1 MTVYPVLVLHSFTI
15 IIIVIIII
23 ISLIIIIVIN
33 DLSHLH
39 RYTETCVQ

>member
-39 RYTETCVQ
+39 RYT